1 MNIISDRLILRALEP
16 SDKLLLRKI
25 INDPETEYMLGGWSF
40 PVSEKDQDEWYA
52 SLKTNS
58 GTLRCMIADRNDPGK
73 AFGTVMLTDID
84 YKNGTAE
91 IHIKLATGEAR
102 GKGYGAEAVSAM
114 VNYAFNELRLH
125 CIYARVNDY
134 NLPSRKMFEKCGF
147 KKEGILRGRFY
158 KQGKYVDV
166 FSYSVLKEDTH

>member
-1 MNIISDRLILRALEP
+1 
-16 SDKLLLRKI
+16 
-25 INDPETEYMLGGWSF
+25 
-40 PVSEKDQDEWYA
+40 
-52 SLKTNS
+52 
-58 GTLRCMIADRNDPGK
+58 
-73 AFGTVMLTDID
+73 
-84 YKNGTAE
+84 
-91 IHIKLATGEAR
+91 
-102 GKGYGAEAVSAM
+102 M
-114 VNYAFNELRLH
+114 VNYAFDELRLH